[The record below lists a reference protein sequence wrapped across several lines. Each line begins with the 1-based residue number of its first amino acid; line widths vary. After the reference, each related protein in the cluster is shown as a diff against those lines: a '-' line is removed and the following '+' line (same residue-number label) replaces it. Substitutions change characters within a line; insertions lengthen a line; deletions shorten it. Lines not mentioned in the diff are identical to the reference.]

1 MKKKIQFSLVYRD
14 MWQSSGKFQPRKDQL
29 ERIAPVIIEMGCF
42 SRVETNGGAFEQVNL
57 LAGENPNDAVRAFCK
72 PFNKAG
78 IKTHMLDRGLNG
90 LRMYTV
96 PDDVRALMYKVK
108 HAQGVDIPRIFD
120 GLNDV
125 RNIIPSIKWAAEAG
139 MTPQGTLCIT
149 TSPIH
154 TLEYYT
160 NIADQLIEAGAE
172 EICLKD
178 MAGIGQPALLGQL
191 TKAIREKHPDIII
204 EYHGHAGPGLCMAS
218 ILEVCNNGADI
229 IDCAMEPLSWGKMH
243 ADIISVQSM
252 LKHEG
257 FDVPEINMNA
267 YMRARALTQ
276 EFIDEWLGYFINPNN
291 MLMSSLLL
299 ESGLPGG
306 MMGSMMSD
314 LAGIQQTINNLR
326 AKKGEAPLS
335 TDDMLV
341 KLFEEVAYV
350 WPRVGYP
357 PLVTPFSQ
365 YTKNIA
371 LMNLLTLEQGKGR
384 FVMMDDS
391 MWGMIL
397 GKSGKVPGKIDDVI
411 IELAKKQGREFT
423 DVDPRTLLTNK
434 LDEFRKEMDENGW
447 DYGQDDEELFELAM
461 HPEQY
466 RNYKSGQAKKNFLAD
481 LQKAKDAKLG
491 SKLTPA
497 QLAEFKHAKA
507 DAIVSPVAG
516 QVFWEMN
523 GEGECAPSVEP
534 FIGKE
539 YKEGDAFC
547 YILTTWG
554 ELTTIPAAL
563 GGKLVEIAAK
573 QGKKIRKG
581 DVLAYIE
588 RPEA

>member
-1 MKKKIQFSLVYRD
+1 
-14 MWQSSGKFQPRKDQL
+14 
-29 ERIAPVIIEMGCF
+29 
-42 SRVETNGGAFEQVNL
+42 
-57 LAGENPNDAVRAFCK
+57 
-72 PFNKAG
+72 
-78 IKTHMLDRGLNG
+78 
-90 LRMYTV
+90 
-96 PDDVRALMYKVK
+96 
-108 HAQGVDIPRIFD
+108 
-120 GLNDV
+120 
-125 RNIIPSIKWAAEAG
+125 
-139 MTPQGTLCIT
+139 
-149 TSPIH
+149 
-154 TLEYYT
+154 
-160 NIADQLIEAGAE
+160 
-172 EICLKD
+172 
-178 MAGIGQPALLGQL
+178 
-191 TKAIREKHPDIII
+191 
-204 EYHGHAGPGLCMAS
+204 
-218 ILEVCNNGADI
+218 
-229 IDCAMEPLSWGKMH
+229 
-243 ADIISVQSM
+243 
-252 LKHEG
+252 
-257 FDVPEINMNA
+257 
-267 YMRARALTQ
+267 
-276 EFIDEWLGYFINPNN
+276 
-291 MLMSSLLL
+291 
-299 ESGLPGG
+299 
-306 MMGSMMSD
+306 MSD

-411 IELAKKQGREFT
+411 VELAKKQGREFT

-447 DYGQDDEELFELAM
+447 DYGKDDEELFELAM

-588 RPEA
+588 RPES